1 MELAVEFENN
11 EMPEEAVAL
20 RAKAQKV
27 ESQLQ
32 RMRTQF
38 QKRWGDPRPDA
49 PAGSERAKKR
59 DLDEIR
65 VLNSKLAKNA
75 TDIANAQR
83 EKQGR
88 RVALLNLARE
98 MIEKELGEKSAAY
111 RVRYNQSP
119 TSSQGP
125 AVPPRADGPVTRSAS
140 AAARSE
146 DIGGGAY
153 SGGLDRDDGGG
164 GEAASGKS
172 IPNLEEDV
180 ERLRGRVEER
190 DQSIQE
196 ALDKHLAQP
205 RLDQRKIGRDRAMA
219 ELALK
224 IKELEAAR
232 ARSKGKGLA
241 VPEKVSAPPGPSRLS
256 PYPDEEEEDVLQA
269 LTSLSARAP
278 DKSSSSGQTTSAGGP
293 KAGGT
298 RAGVSPLDMKVA
310 DTLVRMAAD
319 PSSARRSAM
328 SDAVSDAGGSG
339 ARLEGSGKRPSKG
352 GDEEGTGDST
362 AESGPRTEQSWT
374 EYLTELRGAMNKAVD
389 MTEQAKG
396 NRTYM
401 TEAKRAV
408 QALRTKASSAPPLH
422 PNFRAKPVSD
432 SVEKSSVLADA
443 CDYVLNLLGSAL
455 LNVVEIAKASQ
466 AMRILCREAD
476 KMVTRELQLVSEPVT
491 LMPTPPRPDTL
502 PAPSTSTWLTYFR
515 ELRELQKDAVEATK
529 KTIKDRNFV
538 ERAHDIL
545 EDLDKKVDA
554 VPSGYQNMEY
564 MRTHNLPGGYSADK
578 SQNLVVACDGV
589 LDKVDNTP
597 DDRDAIEEA
606 RESMMVAYNEAVE
619 AVEKEVGIVNEGA
632 GILPGVS
639 QGVQTRSS
647 SRTAAASPAPPS
659 PAGGGKTPPR
669 APPAP
674 SPAGGGSTPRPP
686 ASPAPLAGGGN
697 TPPRPTPPTGGG
709 NTPSPGVRR
718 SARQAAARG
727 KEQVEGSPATR
738 TTPSSEREEG
748 EVARSLDLNTAVA
761 RAMAGNARG
770 GPSGL
775 GVNEYGSNVLDGDN
789 PVVDDTERR
798 GEDSDNLHAV
808 VSMPPARLLPLDA
821 PRIYNPKYSD
831 RVDRPFTMKIPN
843 TENDRILYRRSALEG
858 ADSFYNAI
866 FVIKAFRAKQQMEAS
881 GLRPR
886 VEELKRKLGQ
896 QLGGY
901 LKIAQS
907 ELGFDPGKKT
917 DIISRLAIPTSKGAS
932 AEVIAIT
939 ARYLKND
946 IVVVSKRPES
956 HRLPP
961 SETTFADVRTYRA
974 FRGKRTG
981 DPYCVYFDGNRF
993 EALLTTFELPSER
1006 HPVHQAAS
1014 RSMPM
1019 SAQSHHVL
1027 AQRAYALQRFADAL
1041 SAPARP
1047 RTAPPHPVAQNAIP
1061 RYPCRRRDPP
1071 TSRPVPRSRRPP
1083 RSARPRPS
1091 TRSRSTERRRQ
1102 VSVAARPGA
1111 SRLRRERPCSLPAF
1125 FSELVVRTMKCKR
1138 KTVTHGGRCKNEAR
1152 PGRKTCAIHARG
1164 VHHVARSCGM
1174 HVARTKETKRKYDD
1188 MATGIPSAPATVA
1201 DAVRLSW
1208 LSRFPGQTG
1217 APTQEEAKK
1226 GK

>member
-1 MELAVEFENN
+1 MQALADVAR
-11 EMPEEAVAL
+11 EEG
-20 RAKAQKV
+20 
-27 ESQLQ
+27 LQ
-32 RMRTQF
+32 ARRLLASIERLGGEIERMRSAF
-38 QKRWGDPRPDA
+38 
-49 PAGSERAKKR
+49 
-59 DLDEIR
+59 
-65 VLNSKLAKNA
+65 
-75 TDIANAQR
+75 R
-83 EKQGR
+83 E
-88 RVALLNLARE
+88 
-98 MIEKELGEKSAAY
+98 
-111 RVRYNQSP
+111 RYNQSP

-125 AVPPRADGPVTRSAS
+125 AVPPRGDGPVTRSAS

-180 ERLRGRVEER
+180 ERLRGRVEEW

-241 VPEKVSAPPGPSRLS
+241 VPEKVSAPPGPSRLN

-686 ASPAPLAGGGN
+686 ASPAPLAGGAI
-697 TPPRPTPPTGGG
+697 PPSSDPSHGGG

-1061 RYPCRRRDPP
+1061 R
-1071 TSRPVPRSRRPP
+1071 
-1083 RSARPRPS
+1083 
-1091 TRSRSTERRRQ
+1091 
-1102 VSVAARPGA
+1102 
-1111 SRLRRERPCSLPAF
+1111 
-1125 FSELVVRTMKCKR
+1125 
-1138 KTVTHGGRCKNEAR
+1138 
-1152 PGRKTCAIHARG
+1152 
-1164 VHHVARSCGM
+1164 
-1174 HVARTKETKRKYDD
+1174 TKETKRKYDD